1 MPVYNNRNNLM
12 RFSVIFLL
20 STLMI
25 TRVVKA
31 QDAKIQS
38 APVPVTVQLLS
49 ELLVERQLK
58 APAET
63 ISINHTQLSSELVG
77 VVEKLH
83 VDVGQSIA
91 ADEVLLEL
99 DPIDYELTFKQ
110 TQADLDSNA
119 AKIEQAKLRLKRAN
133 DLSQSKFISADDLLA
148 RQTDLNVLNSQRLS
162 LKIAVELAQRNI
174 NKTLVKAPFDG
185 VVMNRYAQKG
195 AYVSPGMVLIDFVQ
209 TTNPEV
215 EANIPMHLASSLNL
229 ANQIVFD
236 TGSKHYS
243 INLVRLSPIIESGMR
258 TQKARFSFVDQQAP
272 IGASGELI
280 WSISEGLLPAD
291 LVVSRNG
298 ALGVFSV
305 VNDKARF
312 IVLENAQEGRPVAI
326 DLNKKTS
333 IIVGG
338 RERLQDGDRITR

>member
-83 VDVGQSIA
+83 FDVGQSIA

>member
-1 MPVYNNRNNLM
+1 M